1 MNKVHE
7 EWVLS
12 LPKAIKLMF
21 VEDALRQGNTAM
33 VLELSIL
40 FVEAPI
46 TEGGISVDELNELI
60 DSAPFN
66 TTPNLHEIPSFLL

>member
-12 LPKAIKLMF
+12 LPKANKLMF

-33 VLELSIL
+33 VLALSIL
-40 FVEAPI
+40 FMETPI
-46 TEGGISVDELNELI
+46 TEGGISSDELKEVI
-60 DSAPFN
+60 DKAPFN
-66 TTPNLHEIPSFLL
+66 TTPNLHEIPSFL